1 MRRRRSSF
9 FFLIVCVCEMNNKK
23 NKKEEEKKKE
33 GRKEGRGRWKKVVC
47 VLKTYTVL
55 LLLLYT
61 HFHNDGISMLLSL
74 SALPYNK

>member
-1 MRRRRSSF
+1 
-9 FFLIVCVCEMNNKK
+9 MNNKK
-23 NKKEEEKKKE
+23 NKKEEEKKE
-33 GRKEGRGRWKKVVC
+33 GRKEEEGGKRWC
-47 VLKTYTVL
+47 VFLKTYTVL

>member
-1 MRRRRSSF
+1 MRRRRSSC
-9 FFLIVCVCEMNNKK
+9 FFLIVCVCEMNNNKK
-23 NKKEEEKKKE
+23 NKEEKKE